1 MKRPPLSGGLPLTM
15 RAADLIDARALG
27 APRDCGANSSSPSA
41 VCVSAYCNRGK
52 IRAAL
57 PATADKH
64 DPRDRPSC
72 GSHDGRDRSSADYSG
87 HGHPGHDVLPA
98 PDSNLTVRAEQAQ

>member
-98 PDSNLTVRAEQAQ
+98 LDPI